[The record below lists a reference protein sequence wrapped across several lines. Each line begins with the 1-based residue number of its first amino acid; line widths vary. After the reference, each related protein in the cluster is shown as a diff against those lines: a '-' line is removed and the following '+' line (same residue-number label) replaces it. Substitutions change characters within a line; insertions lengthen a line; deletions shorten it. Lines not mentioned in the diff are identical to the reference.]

1 MKIILSLLAALAFIS
16 FAGCAKDQT
25 SAISTPAAPLPE
37 VSPTPEHPA
46 DPIVVNA
53 ERTLSTARDTFKFIA
68 REERQNQALFAK
80 VSPSIHSFVENIRR
94 NGVGWLRTAEA
105 MKTAYK
111 QNRTAENKANMLT
124 AISTVST
131 ALAQSKQ
138 YLSLAGFKTTP

>member
-1 MKIILSLLAALAFIS
+1 MKTILSLFTALALVS

-25 SAISTPAAPLPE
+25 SAISTPAPLPE
-37 VSPTPEHPA
+37 VSPTLEHPA

-53 ERTLSTARDTFKFIA
+53 ERTLSAARDTFKFIA
-68 REERQNQALFAK
+68 HEERQNQALFEK
-80 VSPSIHSFVENIRR
+80 VSPNIHSFVENIRR

-124 AISTVST
+124 AISIVST
-131 ALAQSKQ
+131 SLAQSRQ